1 MTTRI
6 CVIFLVSVVMANVAA
21 ADDWATQE
29 WRETT
34 GAYGARWAAV
44 PDAGGYL
51 FAVAANTL
59 ASPRSTATL
68 RLVVDDVSAG
78 ASWISDSPVALQV
91 DSNRSVLF
99 PDCGMTPSTGRFGSD
114 PVDLFCVSTRDKV
127 VMEIRDQ
134 AREERFL
141 AQLRAGS
148 VLTVMFAGSDGSPN
162 VLSFSL
168 RNSADAMAAVLEP
181 ATAAADADSGP

>member
-1 MTTRI
+1 VRTKIRLI
-6 CVIFLVSVVMANVAA
+6 CLVLVAISTVSA

-44 PDAGGYL
+44 PDGGGYL
-51 FAVAANTL
+51 FVVAANRF
-59 ASPRSTATL
+59 ASPQSRVTL

-78 ASWISDSPVALQV
+78 ASWISDSPVALQI

-127 VMEIRDQ
+127 VMEIRDRD
-134 AREERFL
+134 REDRFL
-141 AQLRAGS
+141 AQIRAGK

-168 RNSADAMAAVLEP
+168 RNSGNTITAVLEP
-181 ATAAADADSGP
+181 ATAADAGSGP